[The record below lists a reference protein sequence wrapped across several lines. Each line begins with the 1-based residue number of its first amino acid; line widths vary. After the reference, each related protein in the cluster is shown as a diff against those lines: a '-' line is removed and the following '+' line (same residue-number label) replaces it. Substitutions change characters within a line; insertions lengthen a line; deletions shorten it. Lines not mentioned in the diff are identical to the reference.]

1 MHVSGYRALLLF
13 GAALSALEL
22 GLSGF
27 ASPGVTARAGATTP
41 SGEAATTLRA
51 RLRVP
56 PRALLAATLRS
67 GAFWRFALLLL
78 LCSIVR
84 MILQYVTASM
94 PKYLTRVFGPE

>member
-56 PRALLAATLRS
+56 PRAMMRDTLRS
-67 GAFWRFALLLL
+67 AAFWRFALLLV
-78 LCSIVR
+78 LCRCVGAR
-84 MILQYVTASM
+84 LRHPAS
-94 PKYLTRVFGPE
+94 PWQC